1 MELKP
6 LCDAVNV
13 WYSRASAGMSIQTL
27 RSGSNNN
34 ELARQMHIFFRA
46 LAMFAF
52 RAFDCPHLSDG
63 IASTADILTGGT
75 EAASTANNS
84 IMERREQAE
93 AASFLRAVT
102 QCTELGLKLCVYTN
116 KQASR
121 TSFVDDPGFRSSV
134 WTVMAAMEPRLFLD
148 PRPFWVGTA
157 ETNLARPLWQL
168 YGRLFL
174 LVGFEVQY
182 RLRQER
188 LGFEATDHLAPWV
201 AKEYEQFDP
210 ERDRRP
216 FRHPSQVGLGGDPED
231 DEFDP
236 ADAESW
242 TMSMLFGCLDVLA
255 DEWNRALYTP
265 AVLEL
270 VARCLMRYAMIGY
283 IRTPPDLRV
292 RAQQRGVRCVHD
304 MPEYTVQGVH
314 RARGWTGVH
323 HEKYYDQ
330 GGAILRDILRD
341 LCRAA
346 LVDVWV
352 CQLTV
357 TAATK
362 RQRRQNPNPGDGPS
376 RCLAR
381 RLYGTMIQRLRHMQ
395 TTDHENRSEP
405 VDFEANRTDLLF
417 MKAIVACL
425 LGSFM
430 NGPLRQQPK
439 LEELEWMQEVSRRCF
454 HAMATFLDGG
464 SGAEAEKALSQS
476 GVVQLIL
483 PGEIWRFANRWPNMG
498 VTPVNILNGLRP
510 RDMTLYQEQVMGQ
523 RISVLAN
530 TRGKTLPACLAPMV
544 DHMVL
549 ETFRHIMRIVT
560 TLEGTEAFP
569 YFLIEPHQWPSI
581 LLKGSDDSVS
591 PYWARFFRW
600 TRLVQHV
607 VSASH
612 DDDDDDSH
620 QQFSTDTWN
629 RIYDTVARVLVDTGP
644 TQLRGGVSEY
654 PPFPQIL
661 LLGGRCF
668 LWNPLAKPT
677 SEGFH
682 ASEEAAE
689 DPDEAAFRT
698 LAPYWEQVRAW
709 LSYPLLDVSSNA
721 TTMTVILWLYG
732 RMFLVGSLLRRLDP
746 ENQNHRIAIGMGR
759 AKLEMYQ
766 RLLERLLRDPN
777 PEDSQ
782 PDTAGEDDQT
792 VFYWEPM
799 QITPTEPTNQE

>member
-1 MELKP
+1 MELKS

-13 WYSRASAGMSIQTL
+13 WYSRASVDELIQTL
-27 RSGSNNN
+27 RSNNN
-34 ELARQMHIFFRA
+34 ELVRQMHTFFRA
-46 LAMFAF
+46 LAVFAF
-52 RAFDCPHLSDG
+52 RAFHCPHLSDG
-63 IASTADILTGGT
+63 IVSTADILTGGGA
-75 EAASTANNS
+75 EATISTANNS
-84 IMERREQAE
+84 IMERREQTG

-102 QCTELGLKLCVYTN
+102 QCTELGLKLCVY
-116 KQASR
+116 KQGGGAR
-121 TSFVDDPGFRSSV
+121 FVDDHGFRSSV
-134 WTVMAAMEPRLFLD
+134 WTIMAAMEPRLFLD

-157 ETNLARPLWQL
+157 QTNLARPLWQL

-188 LGFEATDHLAPWV
+188 LGGAEAAGPYDDDEPASWV
-201 AKEYEQFDP
+201 AEEYEGFDP

-216 FRHPSQVGLGGDPED
+216 FRHPCQVGLGSDPED
-231 DEFDP
+231 DEYDP

-270 VARCLMRYAMIGY
+270 VARCLIRYAMIGY
-283 IRTPPDLRV
+283 IRTPPDLRA

-314 RARGWTGVH
+314 RARGWIGVH
-323 HEKYYDQ
+323 HEVYYDQ
-330 GGAILRDILRD
+330 GGAVLRDILRD

-357 TAATK
+357 TAHVTEQNQN
-362 RQRRQNPNPGDGPS
+362 QRDGPS

-381 RLYGTMIQRLRHMQ
+381 RLYGTMIQRLRHLQMSGDDGDR
-395 TTDHENRSEP
+395 TEA

-417 MKAIVACL
+417 MKSVGVRM

-439 LEELEWMQEVSRRCF
+439 LETVEWMQEVSRRCF
-454 HAMATFLDGG
+454 HAMAMFLDGG
-464 SGAEAEKALSQS
+464 SGAEAEKTIGQS

-523 RISVLAN
+523 RISVLVS
-530 TRGKTLPACLAPMV
+530 TRGRGLPACLAPMV
-544 DHMVL
+544 DHVVL
-549 ETFRHIMRIVT
+549 ETFRHMMRIVT

-569 YFLIEPHQWPSI
+569 YFLIEPHQWQSI
-581 LLKGSDDSVS
+581 LLKEANDSDC
-591 PYWARFFRW
+591 PYRSRFFRW
-600 TRLVQHV
+600 TRLVRHV
-607 VSASH
+607 VSS
-612 DDDDDDSH
+612 SSSQ
-620 QQFSTDTWN
+620 QQFSARTWN

-668 LWNPLAKPT
+668 LWNPLAKPVPD
-677 SEGFH
+677 EQ
-682 ASEEAAE
+682 A
-689 DPDEAAFRT
+689 DPDEAVFRA
-698 LAPYWEQVRAW
+698 LAPYWEQVRPW
-709 LSYPLLDVSSNA
+709 LSYPLLEVSTNA
-721 TTMTVILWLYG
+721 TSMTLVLWLYG
-732 RMFLVGSLLRRLDP
+732 RLFLVGSLLRRLDP
-746 ENQNHRIAIGMGR
+746 ENQDHRIAMGMGR
-759 AKLEMYQ
+759 AKLDMYQ

-777 PEDSQ
+777 LEQSDSGRG
-782 PDTAGEDDQT
+782 DGEDDQS

-799 QITPTEPTNQE
+799 QITPAEPTNQE